1 MVSTQP
7 SDIQRNHC
15 THPGKHSHSHG
26 ICPTTQLSWFSL
38 KWTDVY
44 TSSGGGKIDVMYII
58 NVCKYLLYHLSYQTP
73 PNDNVCGT
81 RMEFI
86 VMYIGYIHNQVI
98 YIEITVL
105 TPGNI
110 RHSHGT
116 CPTTQL
122 SLLSLEWINVYTSS
136 GEGQNSLHRIWTL
149 NNSKNRSLFRLSTF
163 MFIISASLL
172 CI

>member
-1 MVSTQP
+1 VIYKEITVLTLANIRIPMGYVP
-7 SDIQRNHC
+7 
-15 THPGKHSHSHG
+15 P
-26 ICPTTQLSWFSL
+26 LSLAGSPWNE
-38 KWTDVY
+38 TMY
-44 TSSGGGKIDVMYII
+44 IDVMYII

-110 RHSHGT
+110 QHSHGI

-122 SLLSLEWINVYTSS
+122 SLWSLERINVYTSS
-136 GEGQNSLHRIWTL
+136 VEGQNSLHRIWTL
-149 NNSKNRSLFRLSTF
+149 NNSKNRSLFCLSTF